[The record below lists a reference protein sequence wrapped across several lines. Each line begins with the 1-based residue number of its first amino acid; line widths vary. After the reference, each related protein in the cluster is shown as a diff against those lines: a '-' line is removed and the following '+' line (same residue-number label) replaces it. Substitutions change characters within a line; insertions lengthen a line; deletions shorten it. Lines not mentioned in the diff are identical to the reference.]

1 MKPDPKIIVILL
13 LAFQLH
19 ALAQD
24 TEVTASVDSTTI
36 GLNDSLQLTI
46 RVNGRD
52 STSAELPYP
61 PRILGFRRIAGP
73 NVSTQFQWINGRTS
87 NTKSFTYTFLPEK
100 EGEFTIDPVDVSVGG
115 KTHKTQ
121 PITIRVTA
129 RSSRSVPQS
138 RSSGPFGEGLSLR
151 TGDDVFVATELDR
164 SSAYPGQQVTLYYHL
179 YTQIGVTGLQ
189 LQESPPLNGFWIE
202 DIAIDSNPTSSRTVI
217 NGKEYLDYIVK
228 KQALFPN
235 GPGKL
240 KIPSSTFAI
249 SVRKDGGDF
258 FGFLG
263 RTETIYRKTKEL
275 ILDVKPF
282 PAQGR
287 PENFSDASGAFT
299 LTSSLDKSEA
309 STGDAVTLRVKLAGR
324 GNLKMIPKLAVPPMP
339 DLTLYS
345 SRQVEDLRPNSK
357 DTIEGEKTW
366 EYVLIPKAPGQ
377 QKIPPIV
384 FSYFDPEQSAYET
397 IMAPALELKVAPAA
411 EASSVVAGLSGIN
424 KQNLMRQGT
433 DIHYIRLSP
442 DDLKLEASRPY
453 QSAWLYVAAGLPV
466 LFNIGAFLYQRERS
480 RTALDAVGARNRRA
494 RRVAL
499 ARLKDAKKV
508 GQTEPRR
515 FYDEAAVAL
524 TGYLTDKFNLPEI
537 AMTSDLLEKSLT
549 ERTVAPAT
557 VREIMTSIEECDF
570 ARFVSAPAAPEKM
583 KELAA
588 RIEKLIDTLERA

>member
-1 MKPDPKIIVILL
+1 MKRACILL
-13 LAFQLH
+13 ILVFQLD
-19 ALAQD
+19 AVAQD
-24 TEVTASVDSTTI
+24 TEVIASVDSTTI

-46 RVNGRD
+46 RINGRD
-52 STSAELPYP
+52 STSAEVPYGPRLP
-61 PRILGFRRIAGP
+61 GFRLVAGP
-73 NVSTQFQWINGRTS
+73 SVSTQFQWINGRTS
-87 NTKSFTYTFLPEK
+87 NTKSFTYTFLPGK
-100 EGEFTIDPVDVSVGG
+100 EGDFTIDPVDVSVGG
-115 KTHKTQ
+115 KTYKTQ

-129 RSSRSVPQS
+129 RSSRSAPQS
-138 RSSGPFGEGLSLR
+138 RNSGPFGEGLSLR

-179 YTQIGVTGLQ
+179 YTQISVTGLQ

-202 DIAIDSNPTSSRTVI
+202 DIAVDSNPTSSRTVI
-217 NGKEYLDYIVK
+217 NGREYLDYLVK

-275 ILDVKPF
+275 MLDVKSF

-287 PENFSDASGAFT
+287 PENFNGATGSFT
-299 LTSSLDKSEA
+299 LTGSLDKTEA
-309 STGDAVTLRVKLAGR
+309 ATGDAVTLRVKLAGR
-324 GNLKMIPKLAVPPMP
+324 GNLKMIPKLEVPPMQ
-339 DLTLYS
+339 DFTLYS
-345 SRQVEDLRPNSK
+345 SKQAEDLRPNSK
-357 DTIEGEKTW
+357 DSIEGEKTW

-384 FSYFDPEQSAYET
+384 FSYFDPEQNSYET
-397 IMAPALELKVAPAA
+397 IMAQALELKVTPGA
-411 EASSVVAGLSGIN
+411 EASSVVTGLSGVN
-424 KQNLMRQGT
+424 KQNLTRQGT

-453 QSAWLYVAAGLPV
+453 QSAWLYVVAGLPV
-466 LFNIGAFLYQRERS
+466 VFNLWAFLYQRERS
-480 RTALDAVGARNRRA
+480 RTALDAVGTRNRRA

-499 ARLKDAKKV
+499 ARLKDARKA
-508 GQTEPRR
+508 GQSEPRR
-515 FYDEAAVAL
+515 FYDEAAAAL

-537 AMTSDLLEKSLT
+537 AMTSDILEKSLT
-549 ERTVAPAT
+549 ERAVASAT
-557 VREIMTSIEECDF
+557 LQEIMTCIEECDF

-583 KELAA
+583 KGLAA
-588 RIEKLIDTLERA
+588 RIEKLIDTLEG

>member
-1 MKPDPKIIVILL
+1 MKRICIFLVLVSQL
-13 LAFQLH
+13 EAF
-19 ALAQD
+19 AQD
-24 TEVTASVDSTTI
+24 TEVTASVDSTAI

-52 STSAELPYP
+52 STSAEIPYP
-61 PRILGFRRIAGP
+61 PRLLGFRRAAGP
-73 NVSTQFQWINGRTS
+73 SVSTQFQWINGRTS
-87 NTKSFTYTFLPEK
+87 NTKSFIYTFLPEK
-100 EGEFTIDPVDVSVGG
+100 EGDFTVDPVDVSVGG
-115 KTHKTQ
+115 KTYKTQ

-129 RSSRSVPQS
+129 RSTRSLSQS

-164 SSAYPGQQVTLYYHL
+164 SSAYPGQQITLYYHL

-217 NGKEYLDYIVK
+217 NGREYLDYVVK

-240 KIPSSTFAI
+240 KIPSSTFSI

-275 ILDVKPF
+275 ILDIKPF

-287 PENFSDASGAFT
+287 PKDFSDASGAFT
-299 LTSSLDKSEA
+299 LTSSLDKAEA

-324 GNLKMIPKLAVPPMP
+324 GNLKMIPKLAIPPMP

-384 FSYFDPEQSAYET
+384 FSYFDPEKSAYET
-397 IMAPALELKVAPAA
+397 IMAPALELRVAPGA

-466 LFNIGAFLYQRERS
+466 VFNLWAFLYQRERS

-499 ARLKDAKKV
+499 ARLKDAKKA
-508 GQTEPRR
+508 GQIEPRR
-515 FYDEAAVAL
+515 FYDEAAAAL
-524 TGYLTDKFNLPEI
+524 TGYLTDRFNLPEI
-537 AMTSDLLEKSLT
+537 AMTSDILEKSLT
-549 ERTVAPAT
+549 ERAVSPAT

-570 ARFVSAPAAPEKM
+570 ARFVSAPAAAEKM
-583 KELAA
+583 KALAA
-588 RIEKLIDTLERA
+588 RIDKLIDILERT

>member
-1 MKPDPKIIVILL
+1 MRRISIFWL

-19 ALAQD
+19 ALAQ
-24 TEVTASVDSTTI
+24 EPQVTATVDSATI

-46 RVNGRD
+46 RVTGRD

-61 PRILGFRRIAGP
+61 PRILGFRRAAGP
-73 NVSTQFQWINGRTS
+73 SVSTQFQWINGRTS

-100 EGEFTIDPVDVSVGG
+100 EGEFTVDPVDVSVGG

-121 PITIRVTA
+121 PISIRVTA
-129 RSSRSVPQS
+129 RSTRSAPQS

-164 SSAYPGQQVTLYYHL
+164 SSAYPGQQVTRYYHL

-217 NGKEYLDYIVK
+217 NGREYSDYVVK

-240 KIPSSTFAI
+240 KIPASTFSI

-275 ILDVKPF
+275 ILDVRPF

-287 PENFSDASGAFT
+287 PENFSDATGSFT
-299 LTSSLDKSEA
+299 LTSSLDKAEA
-309 STGDAVTLRVKLAGR
+309 ATGDAVTLRVKLAGR
-324 GNLKMIPKLAVPPMP
+324 GNLKMIPKLAVPSIP
-339 DLTLYS
+339 DFTLYS
-345 SRQVEDLRPNSK
+345 SKQVEDLRPNSQ
-357 DTIEGEKTW
+357 DLIEGEKTW

-384 FSYFDPEQSAYET
+384 FSYFDPEQNTYET
-397 IMAPALELKVAPAA
+397 IIAPALELKVAPGA
-411 EASSVVAGLSGIN
+411 ETSSIAAGLSGIN
-424 KQNLMRQGT
+424 KQNLTRQGT

-442 DDLKLEASRPY
+442 EDLKLEASRPF
-453 QSAWLYVAAGLPV
+453 QSAWLYVAAGL
-466 LFNIGAFLYQRERS
+466 
-480 RTALDAVGARNRRA
+480 
-494 RRVAL
+494 
-499 ARLKDAKKV
+499 
-508 GQTEPRR
+508 
-515 FYDEAAVAL
+515 
-524 TGYLTDKFNLPEI
+524 
-537 AMTSDLLEKSLT
+537 
-549 ERTVAPAT
+549 
-557 VREIMTSIEECDF
+557 
-570 ARFVSAPAAPEKM
+570 
-583 KELAA
+583 
-588 RIEKLIDTLERA
+588 